1 MFLISA
7 LFCLYSLQ
15 IVTSNKKTFLLEG
28 WKEKKCV
35 GINDATIPVLHE
47 LELQAMVNLTNQ
59 PKFKDTIVLE
69 WGTGGSTNILAWS
82 AKAVYSVEHAT
93 PFCELMLG
101 MSATKCNI
109 ERGVLTY
116 ACSNVPSK
124 YLRGFGRLTGVT
136 PNQVVQFGQQ
146 YFKTAEE
153 LVTEKHEK
161 PNICLVDGRY
171 RVAMALQCA
180 KWLKGQNFSETSGFV
195 MIHDY
200 ERKEYH
206 VVEKY
211 MIKVKQVQ
219 RLVFL
224 RLRDDINWDLLEKDI
239 NYHYT
244 QSE

>member
-15 IVTSNKKTFLLEG
+15 IVTSNKKTFELEG

-35 GINDATIPVLHE
+35 GINDATIPVMHVLE
-47 LELQAMVNLTNQ
+47 LEAMVNLTNQ

-69 WGTGGSTNILAWS
+69 WGSGGSTNILAWS

-93 PFCELMLG
+93 PFCESMLR

-116 ACSNVPSK
+116 ACSNVPSQ
-124 YLRGFGRLTGVT
+124 YIGVFGRLKGATH
-136 PNQVVQFGQQ
+136 NQIVHFAEQ
-146 YFKTAEE
+146 YFKTAEK
-153 LVTEKHEK
+153 LVTEHEK

-180 KWLKGQNFSETSGFV
+180 KWLNGQEFTETSGFLI
-195 MIHDY
+195 IHDY
-200 ERKEYH
+200 AHKEYH

-211 MIKVKQVQ
+211 MIKVKQVHS
-219 RLVFL
+219 LVFL
-224 RLRDDINWDLLEKDI
+224 RLRDVINWELLEKDI
-239 NYHYT
+239 SYHYT
-244 QSE
+244 KML